1 MKGTTMIDSTKTM
14 NQIATEEPA
23 FGEFLRAKGFPFSV
37 SNPITKLVT
46 FDDVVKLKKL
56 DREAFLAEYEAWAST
71 RKDAGEE

>member
-1 MKGTTMIDSTKTM
+1 MIDTTKTM
-14 NQIATEEPA
+14 NQIATEDPA

-56 DREAFLAEYEAWAST
+56 DREAFLAEYEAWVAARGNS
-71 RKDAGEE
+71 EEA

>member
-1 MKGTTMIDSTKTM
+1 MIDTTKTM

-37 SNPITKLVT
+37 SNLITKLVT

-56 DREAFLAEYEAWAST
+56 DREAFLAEYEAWA
-71 RKDAGEE
+71 DAQGNSDEA

>member
-1 MKGTTMIDSTKTM
+1 MIDTTKTM

-56 DREAFLAEYEAWAST
+56 DREAFLAEYEVWA
-71 RKDAGEE
+71 DAQGNSDEG

>member
-1 MKGTTMIDSTKTM
+1 MIDTTKTM

-23 FGEFLRAKGFPFSV
+23 FGEFLRAKGFLFSV

-56 DREAFLAEYEAWAST
+56 DREAFLAEYEVWA
-71 RKDAGEE
+71 DAQGNSDEG

>member
-1 MKGTTMIDSTKTM
+1 MIDSTKTM
-14 NQIATEEPA
+14 NQIATEDPA

-56 DREAFLAEYEAWAST
+56 DREAFLAEYEAWVAARGNS
-71 RKDAGEE
+71 EEA

>member
-1 MKGTTMIDSTKTM
+1 MIDTTKTM
-14 NQIATEEPA
+14 NQIATEDPA

-56 DREAFLAEYEAWAST
+56 DREAFLAEYEAWAAARGNS
-71 RKDAGEE
+71 EEA